1 MAKEEEN
8 KAILVHWRRRLMS
21 TASGGPRFWATV
33 NLMEV
38 WQLLPIGHNGHS
50 PVCEIAIA
58 KKRRVAKT
66 LRGHNFGRKIV
77 LPHFEPLWIVI
88 YFSIF
93 IIQGGQDHFFPK
105 EMLTTLSILK
115 LHKNPWIWEGLR
127 TIHFIYTNKKI
138 FRKMANCTER
148 VSISFGKN
156 GLCHPVA

>member
-1 MAKEEEN
+1 MSQSRQLILKRVGTKLPLRPEKGTLSFKNKKKRSAGAHPYYQQQSFAYLYNFMAKEEEN

-66 LRGHNFGRKIV
+66 PREAQFWSKNCSTHSADFQ
-77 LPHFEPLWIVI
+77 PF
-88 YFSIF
+88 Y
-93 IIQGGQDHFFPK
+93 
-105 EMLTTLSILK
+105 LSETKHTPFL
-115 LHKNPWIWEGLR
+115 
-127 TIHFIYTNKKI
+127 
-138 FRKMANCTER
+138 
-148 VSISFGKN
+148 
-156 GLCHPVA
+156 